1 VAPKTMRYP
10 LPSFPT
16 KLGLMSRA
24 RLLALVLVVACPLAL
39 AQEPA
44 PAPVARQNP
53 QLLAELYRDLWLP
66 FTESYADQEAEAYV
80 ALLAPDFI
88 RVDGDRKGV
97 RNFAEYTTAIRRTF
111 AGWLDREEKAGIS
124 FRFFERIV
132 RGDLAS
138 ERGVYELTLAD
149 NDGNVERIYG
159 QFHVIARKIEGRWRM
174 VVDYD
179 STENGSIDRGAFLAA
194 AAVDDFKRF

>member
-1 VAPKTMRYP
+1 
-10 LPSFPT
+10 
-16 KLGLMSRA
+16 MSRA
-24 RLLALVLVVACPLAL
+24 VLFLIALAALAPVLS

-44 PAPVARQNP
+44 PAPVVRQNP
-53 QLLAELYRDLWLP
+53 QLLAELNRDLWMP

-80 ALLAPDFI
+80 ALLAPEFI

-159 QFHVIARKIEGRWRM
+159 QFHVLARKVEGRWRM

-179 STENGSIDRGAFLAA
+179 STENGAIDRGAFLAA